1 MISLAIDTSA
11 HLCAA
16 ALHDSSGDAILSQA
30 SEDIGRGHAERLM
43 DVIAGVLAQARVEY
57 SGIGRVIVTTGPGS
71 FTGIRVGLATARGIA
86 LGLGIDARGV
96 SVLEA
101 AALAAREGSGE
112 CAASPLL
119 AVMDARRGEAYC
131 QVFDGG
137 DPAPEPFVAAYHQLL
152 PLLASRG
159 DWLLC
164 GSGAQHLNDAA
175 GAGFRMLHELAA
187 VPIATIARLGASSQ
201 SPAARPEPLYL
212 RAPDAKPQEGFALKR
227 A

>member
-16 ALHDSSGDAILSQA
+16 AVHDSAADTILAQE

-43 DVIAGVLAQARVEY
+43 DVIAAVLRQAGIEY
-57 SGIGRVIVTTGPGS
+57 SQIGRVIVTTGPGS
-71 FTGIRVGLATARGIA
+71 FTGVRVGLATARGIA
-86 LGLGIDARGV
+86 LGLGIDACGV

-101 AALAAREGSGE
+101 AALAARQDNPQS
-112 CAASPLL
+112 AAVPLL
-119 AVMDARRGEAYC
+119 AVLDARRGEAYC
-131 QVFDGG
+131 QVFQPGEH
-137 DPAPEPFVAAYHQLL
+137 AEPFVASYHQLL
-152 PLLASRG
+152 PLLASRE
-159 DWLLC
+159 DWVLC
-164 GSGAQHLNDAA
+164 GSGAQNLNVAA
-175 GAGFRMLHELAA
+175 GSNIPVLHEMAA
-187 VPIATIARLGASSQ
+187 VPIATIARLGAASV

>member
-16 ALHDSSGDAILSQA
+16 AVHDSASDTILAQA
-30 SEDIGRGHAERLM
+30 SDDIGRGHAERLM
-43 DVIAGVLAQARVEY
+43 DVIAAVLKQAGIDY
-57 SGIGRVIVTTGPGS
+57 SGLGRVTVTTGPGS

-86 LGLGIDARGV
+86 LGLGIDACGV

-101 AALAAREGSGE
+101 AALAAREANPGSPG
-112 CAASPLL
+112 PMI

-131 QVFDGG
+131 QVFGVG
-137 DPAPEPFVAAYHQLL
+137 QPAPEPFVAAYHQLL
-152 PLLASRG
+152 PLLATRG
-159 DWLLC
+159 DWVLC
-164 GSGAQHLNDAA
+164 GSGAQNLNVAA
-175 GAGFRMLHELAA
+175 GAGFRVLHELAA
-187 VPIATIARLGASSQ
+187 VPIATIARLGAASR